1 MSPNGDSMSHIY
13 DTIPRSE
20 DLPPLPA
27 GIEVVIARTWAT
39 DAEKS
44 KRCARTPQFDD
55 QTVLVL
61 LGPNAQSRR
70 AARSHAA
77 RYMHAEIGIHQ
88 VPCDVAVDTWI
99 GDLLCTDGRFMTSIV
114 VTSPQD
120 KGQPGKWMGRLIAR
134 MKDEPGQHFEAAIA
148 VGASPT
154 EWWSMG
160 VSAVVRSDSGREVH
174 DALIIFDLLASMSAP
189 EMVGAFDSNDL
200 HTVLGS
206 PGDTLALAEGIWKS
220 ADDTFWIDP
229 VIGQFSKGG
238 ETLVLVIATGFPR
251 FKSFMELLQQIRQMI
266 GEHGTVLFLWTEG
279 TMERVC
285 MSQQFIPFHVLIRSV
300 PPRHNCLE

>member
-1 MSPNGDSMSHIY
+1 MSHIY
-13 DTIPRSE
+13 DTIPWSE

-27 GIEVVIARTWAT
+27 GVEVVIARTWAT

-99 GDLLCTDGRFMTSIV
+99 GDLLCTDGSFMTSIV

-120 KGQPGKWMGRLIAR
+120 KGQPAEWMGSLIAR
-134 MKDEPGQHFEAAIA
+134 MKDEPRQHFEAAIA
-148 VGASPT
+148 VGARPT
-154 EWWSMG
+154 EWWSTG
-160 VSAVVRSDSGREVH
+160 VSAVVRSDSGRETH
-174 DALIIFDLLASMSAP
+174 DALIVFDMLASLSAP
-189 EMVGAFDSNDL
+189 EMIGAFDSNDM
-200 HTVLGS
+200 HTVLGN
-206 PGDTLALAEGIWKS
+206 PGDTLMLAEGIWKS

-229 VIGQFSKGG
+229 VLAQLPIGG
-238 ETLVLVIATGFPR
+238 ETLVLVIATGFSG
-251 FKSFMELLQQIRQMI
+251 FNSFMELLQQIRQMI
-266 GEHGTVLFLWTEG
+266 GERGTVLFLWTEG
-279 TMERVC
+279 TVERVS
-285 MSQQFIPFHVLIRSV
+285 MSQQFISFHVLIRSV